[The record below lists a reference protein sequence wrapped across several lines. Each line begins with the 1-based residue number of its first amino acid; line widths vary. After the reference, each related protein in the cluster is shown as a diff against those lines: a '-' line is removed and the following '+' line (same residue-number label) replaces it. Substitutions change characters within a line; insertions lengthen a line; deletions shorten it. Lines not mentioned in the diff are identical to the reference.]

1 MFLYTFINI
10 TTNAQDFATVIRAPW
25 LASLSLLCE
34 KLHIHPS
41 GASRSVTGVQVFSL
55 TDRGS
60 RPCRV
65 EYDCR
70 DSQLTNSKTKT
81 KKPNKNCS
89 TDVFRLRKGEK
100 KNTTGWNLSEFNF
113 ADRKFDTVVEVYLR
127 VTMVER
133 WWVQNAAVVQPC
145 IRGGRSHPNVDRT
158 SANARIGIGSIVTR

>member
-10 TTNAQDFATVIRAPW
+10 KTNAQDFATVIRAPW
-25 LASLSLLCE
+25 FASLSLLCE
-34 KLHIHPS
+34 KRHIHPS

-65 EYDCR
+65 KYDCR

-89 TDVFRLRKGEK
+89 TDVFRLRKCEK
-100 KNTTGWNLSEFNF
+100 KSEFNF
-113 ADRKFDTVVEVYLR
+113 ADIKFDTVVEVYLR
-127 VTMVER
+127 VTMLER
-133 WWVQNAAVVQPC
+133 
-145 IRGGRSHPNVDRT
+145 
-158 SANARIGIGSIVTR
+158 

>member
-1 MFLYTFINI
+1 MRKI
-10 TTNAQDFATVIRAPW
+10 FATVIRAPW
-25 LASLSLLCE
+25 FASLSLLCE

-60 RPCRV
+60 RPHRV

-100 KNTTGWNLSEFNF
+100 KHHRL
-113 ADRKFDTVVEVYLR
+113 KFE
-127 VTMVER
+127 
-133 WWVQNAAVVQPC
+133 
-145 IRGGRSHPNVDRT
+145 
-158 SANARIGIGSIVTR
+158 